1 MVDPGSGPFL
11 FDTSAE
17 SLLARAHSNWMREY
31 LALHPLHTS
40 AVTVLERSR
49 GFSLLYR
56 SAAQNR
62 KESIE
67 ALRAAYLRGLGR
79 VWPVDE
85 AVAAVAGEIMALLP
99 DPPTPPR
106 RSHLLAESRADRLSR
121 WRFDC
126 MIAATALVAGLPLI
140 HNNAADFEPIRSA
153 IERSPHRF
161 PYLGPL
167 ELIRCQRLQ
176 PTVH

>member
-17 SLLARAHSNWMREY
+17 SLLARAHSSWMREY

-56 SAAQNR
+56 SAAQDR

-67 ALRAAYLRGLGR
+67 ALRVAYLRGLGR
-79 VWPVDE
+79 VWPLDG

-106 RSHLLAESRADRLSR
+106 RSHHVAESRADRLSR
-121 WRFDC
+121 
-126 MIAATALVAGLPLI
+126 
-140 HNNAADFEPIRSA
+140 
-153 IERSPHRF
+153 
-161 PYLGPL
+161 
-167 ELIRCQRLQ
+167 
-176 PTVH
+176 